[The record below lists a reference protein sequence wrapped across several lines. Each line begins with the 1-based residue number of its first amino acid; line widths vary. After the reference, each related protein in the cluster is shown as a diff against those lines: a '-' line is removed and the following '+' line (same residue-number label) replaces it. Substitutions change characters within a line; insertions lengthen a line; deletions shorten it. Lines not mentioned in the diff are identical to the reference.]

1 MNEGL
6 SAQPEEVDK
15 DKTEAEVPKD
25 ANRKG
30 RKPKTKTQNQN
41 LPKNAPETAELE
53 PTEPE
58 LNKHTSE

>member
-15 DKTEAEVPKD
+15 DKTEAEVTKD
-25 ANRKG
+25 VRKG

-58 LNKHTSE
+58 